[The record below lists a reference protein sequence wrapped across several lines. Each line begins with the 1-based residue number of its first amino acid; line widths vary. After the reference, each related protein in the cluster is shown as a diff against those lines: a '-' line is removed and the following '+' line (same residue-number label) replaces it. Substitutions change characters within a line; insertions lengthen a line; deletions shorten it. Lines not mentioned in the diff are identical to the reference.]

1 MLHYVHLSGEH
12 RELPLLEFK
21 AVMESEEVRHRVLAQ
36 LDQVVLIESDEDPY
50 QALRR
55 TALVKYAGIL
65 LGVSEV
71 SEGIQGVRRVLKDS
85 DICPYGG
92 YDHVNFR
99 RVKRYGANLS
109 YESLVNAV
117 NELSSS
123 LCRSE
128 RGRRLD
134 VVVSEGCVVVGL
146 RVYERDLSSYR
157 GREPVARPFY
167 APGAMAPSIA
177 RVFINLSR
185 ASVKRKH
192 NVLDP
197 FCGAG
202 GFLLEACSMGL
213 SYVGVEINYT
223 LSEGA
228 CRNLI
233 HYGCVPNVVSGDAC
247 SIPVD
252 KADSIA
258 TDPPYGRMTK
268 PSQKELAELM
278 RCFLEESYCVLR
290 RGGYMT
296 FAQKIDIPLDEMI
309 EQVGFKLV
317 ERIPNWVHGSLTRD
331 ILVVMKE

>member
-1 MLHYVHLSGEH
+1 MLHYIYLSGEH
-12 RELPLLEFK
+12 RELPLLEFR
-21 AVMESEEVRHRVLAQ
+21 AVMESEEVKHSVLAQ
-36 LDQVVLIESDEDPY
+36 LDQVVLIESDEHLY
-50 QALRR
+50 QTLRR

-85 DICPYGG
+85 DICAYGG

-99 RVKRYGANLS
+99 RVKRYGAHLS
-109 YESLVNAV
+109 YENLINAV

-128 RGRRLD
+128 RGKKLD
-134 VVVSEGCVVVGL
+134 VIVSEGCVVVGL
-146 RVYERDLSSYR
+146 RMYERDLSPYR
-157 GREPVARPFY
+157 GREPVVRPFY
-167 APGAMAPSIA
+167 APGAMAPSMA

-202 GFLLEACSMGL
+202 GFLLEACSIGL
-213 SYVGVEINYT
+213 SYVGVEINHT

-228 CRNLI
+228 YRNLI
-233 HYGCVPNVVSGDAC
+233 HYDCIPNVVNGDAC
-247 SIPVD
+247 NIPVD
-252 KADSIA
+252 KVDSIA
-258 TDPPYGRMTK
+258 TDPPYGRMSK
-268 PSQKELAELM
+268 PAQKGLAELM
-278 RCFLEESYCVLR
+278 KCFLEESYCVLK
-290 RGGYMT
+290 RGSYMT
-296 FAQKIDIPLDEMI
+296 FAQRIDIPLDEMI